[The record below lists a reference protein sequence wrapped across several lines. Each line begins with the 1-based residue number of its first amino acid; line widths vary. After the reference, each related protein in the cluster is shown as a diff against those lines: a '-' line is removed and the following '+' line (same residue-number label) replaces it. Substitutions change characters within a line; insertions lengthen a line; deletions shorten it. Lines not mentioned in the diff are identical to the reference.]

1 MQSKREL
8 KKRITRNEALKVLLG
23 TKREDLQLFEDSAIH
38 IIVAE
43 NGALLVTSEG
53 AEVFEFEE
61 DNLKGLRELHYAIG
75 DALGI
80 FGSKYDRERIR
91 HAIQHGDQYRCEDK
105 DCPICHDEI

>member
-1 MQSKREL
+1 MQSKRER
-8 KKRITRNEALKVLLG
+8 KTRITRSEALKVLLG
-23 TKREDLQLFEDSAIH
+23 VKREDLKLFTDSVIH
-38 IIVAE
+38 IIMAQ

-53 AEVFEFEE
+53 AEVFEFQEN
-61 DNLKGLRELHYAIG
+61 NLKGLRELYYAIG

>member
-1 MQSKREL
+1 MQSKRER
-8 KKRITRNEALKVLLG
+8 KERITRNEALKVLFG

-75 DALGI
+75 I

-91 HAIQHGDQYRCEDK
+91 HAIQHGDQYM
-105 DCPICHDEI
+105 